1 MSGQNEWFDY
11 ALSMADEAGR
21 GGRALTL
28 VATRLEGLILDA
40 EVEARLRTLVTAAGE
55 VGEADVPRATRAL
68 FAALAHW
75 LLEFMVAA
83 TYVRQD
89 PGLDVEEIGVACG
102 RWFSRLGTE
111 LSERD
116 RQKTTMAILVK
127 SLLNDANPFMVC
139 RTDARGVTLVEAPL
153 LIRVEHGKYL
163 VTDEAENYLYHLDST
178 IDAFAADYSLV
189 AARMGRELDARS
201 YDKSSRTV
209 KDMIAKVGHVRRMMA
224 ALVDEVGHMAPSEQQ
239 ERQDQIRDAVEAVR
253 GNREVVA
260 RYQEEVARIWRSWSG
275 ADMLEIMHERQ
286 GERLS
291 DLRSLDEGLRVLAAV
306 QSWMVDE
313 YVSLGTRIEEVQRH
327 YLRSSIVTTLFS
339 PDDLLEEVARAD
351 VDNLDWLDALLLP
364 ATRPSPRVDFQ
375 IPALVTIDDMV
386 RSPQDAPEPA
396 GEVDL
401 EQMIEGDEAA
411 RSREDASA
419 LALAERFGAWLV
431 AGAGTVA
438 DWIGCQSPEDIFSDM
453 ATHDLTRLISSLL
466 GGASV
471 TRDHGSG
478 EASVIDDAVLAG
490 FGDATWLARTLP
502 EDVEAIEVSVAGMEG
517 EADYLG
523 TDGTTDVHGLID
535 NVRFEVSVSAR
546 ESG

>member
-1 MSGQNEWFDY
+1 VTS
-11 ALSMADEAGR
+11 AGD
-21 GGRALTL
+21 
-28 VATRLEGLILDA
+28 VS
-40 EVEARLRTLVTAAGE
+40 
-55 VGEADVPRATRAL
+55 EADGPRATRAL
-68 FAALAHW
+68 FAELAHW

-102 RWFSRLGTE
+102 RWFSRLGIE
-111 LSERD
+111 LSEHD
-116 RQKTTMAILVK
+116 RAKTTMAILVK

-224 ALVDEVGHMAPSEQQ
+224 SLVDEVGHMRPTEQR
-239 ERQDQIRDAVEAVR
+239 ERQDQIKEAVDAVR
-253 GNREVVA
+253 GQREVVA
-260 RYQEEVARIWRSWSG
+260 RYQEEVERIWRSWSG
-275 ADMLEIMHERQ
+275 ADMLDLMQERSS
-286 GERLS
+286 ERLS
-291 DLRSLDEGLRVLAAV
+291 DLRSLEEGLRVLTAV

-313 YVSLGTRIEEVQRH
+313 YVTLGTRIEEVQRH
-327 YLRSSIVTTLFS
+327 YLRSSIVTTLFT
-339 PDDLLEEVARAD
+339 PDDLLEEVARTD

-364 ATRPSPRVDFQ
+364 ATRPCPKVDFQ
-375 IPALVTIDDMV
+375 IPPLVTIDGLV
-386 RSPQDAPEPA
+386 RSPQEAPEVTP
-396 GEVDL
+396 EVDL
-401 EQMIEGDEAA
+401 AQMIEGDEA
-411 RSREDASA
+411 RQSREDGSA
-419 LALAERFGAWLV
+419 LALAARFGAWLV
-431 AGAGTVA
+431 SGAGTVA
-438 DWIGCQSPEDIFSDM
+438 DWIGEQSPEDIFSDM
-453 ATHDLTRLISSLL
+453 ATHDLTRLVSSLL

-471 TRDHGSG
+471 TREAKSH
-478 EASVIDDAVLAG
+478 EASAIDDAVLAG
-490 FGDATWLARTLP
+490 FGDASWLARMLP
-502 EDVEAIEVSVAGMEG
+502 EDVESIEVTVACIEG

-523 TDGTTDVHGLID
+523 TDGVTDVHGLID